1 MFNNLSL
8 SYPVALYVIAWIAMF
23 YFFVIRKKNYG
34 IGAIIIGAYMLSAF
48 FSLYFVQGRSNFTVI
63 HVDVNKMGFP
73 PFIYLF
79 VCICICI
86 WPFIKFSNKLSLI
99 KVDVVANM
107 KIIEQF
113 LKICLPFIVWG
124 FVTLLMQVATVN
136 TGALADAYADT
147 SEGIDAFANVNWL
160 GKQCIVLIA
169 LLSYLWPIFFFCC
182 ISNKSS
188 KKIAAIPLIAS
199 FCSILISYACGARV
213 GIFRSGLFFL
223 IVYLIFKNSMGKA
236 LVKRINLYLIVGV
249 GIVVLTLALIT
260 ISRFGESDEDIMSW
274 IAMYAGEGPLRFS
287 EYAWNLNVTSE
298 GDTCFS
304 FFKQMLGMDTFTSNI
319 DRRNHYALVLKIPTT
334 IFYTFVGDWY
344 IDLGFFPTLILCLCI
359 SYVLYKIL
367 KKITTRGTI
376 QLTGI
381 AILSIACLVFV
392 FGFTYYSIK
401 TYTVQMDIVR
411 SFVLLFGIKL
421 FSNKY
426 KAKRTI
432 NN

>member
-1 MFNNLSL
+1 
-8 SYPVALYVIAWIAMF
+8 
-23 YFFVIRKKNYG
+23 
-34 IGAIIIGAYMLSAF
+34 
-48 FSLYFVQGRSNFTVI
+48 
-63 HVDVNKMGFP
+63 MGFP

-124 FVTLLMQVATVN
+124 FVTLLIQVATVN

-160 GKQCIVLIA
+160 GKKCIVLIA

-260 ISRFGESDEDIMSW
+260 IRG
-274 IAMYAGEGPLRFS
+274 LV
-287 EYAWNLNVTSE
+287 N
-298 GDTCFS
+298 
-304 FFKQMLGMDTFTSNI
+304 QM
-319 DRRNHYALVLKIPTT
+319 R
-334 IFYTFVGDWY
+334 
-344 IDLGFFPTLILCLCI
+344 I
-359 SYVLYKIL
+359 SC
-367 KKITTRGTI
+367 RG
-376 QLTGI
+376 
-381 AILSIACLVFV
+381 
-392 FGFTYYSIK
+392 
-401 TYTVQMDIVR
+401 
-411 SFVLLFGIKL
+411 
-421 FSNKY
+421 
-426 KAKRTI
+426 
-432 NN
+432 